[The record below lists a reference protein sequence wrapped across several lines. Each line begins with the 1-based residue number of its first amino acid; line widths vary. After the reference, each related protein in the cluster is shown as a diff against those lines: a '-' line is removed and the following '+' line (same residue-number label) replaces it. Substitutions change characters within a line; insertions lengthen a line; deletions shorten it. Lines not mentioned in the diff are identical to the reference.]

1 MLLQTR
7 IILFVLATVTVVAG
21 LLLGFAALR
30 EDAAD
35 HRARELELAR
45 LETAWQLAVAG
56 AVGRIDQGLGRL
68 AGDAEIARA
77 VEAEDRGA
85 LDRRV
90 AALGILPAPAATA
103 PAPIQAPA
111 TLAVSGGISDI
122 NLLSKSGDL
131 LYSTDPSLD
140 PSPLL
145 NRGALDAILSGQKL
159 ARGVHLVNGERLVV
173 VAGVPIYAG
182 TGSGGGAGSGAGVT
196 GAAVAGLDIAAALDG
211 LRRNTGG
218 RIFAVSRG
226 GEVLDGASDPLWP
239 AVQPL
244 VRPAE
249 RSIGDFTV
257 THDLGGLHRYR
268 LASLPVADL
277 AGGRVATVLIATDET
292 QEVEERALWS
302 VAYVAAV
309 GLVLLGALGLLYGFL
324 RRNFSTLDVAVKALQ
339 DLSHGRAMGY
349 VELPAGNDEIGR
361 IAGAVEVFSG
371 VMREIE
377 RSAGQRERRLRR
389 QQRFIR
395 RQMEALAV
403 TLEEDA
409 RQTLLE
415 ELRQIEAE
423 TYDAQSSQSKGVGD
437 ELGLLALGF
446 SRLATRVGSQQVQL
460 TRMVRDL
467 REALADKRRLISL
480 QQELEIARTMQ
491 LTILPQVFPDLPEL
505 DIAAR
510 MIPAKEVGGDFYDFF
525 PISDSKVALVIADVS
540 GKGIP
545 AAFFML
551 ITRTMLRAIAESGVG
566 PAETLRR
573 VNNLLAAEN
582 EQMMFVTVFY
592 GELDLRTGVLCY
604 SNGGHNPPL
613 RMTASGAVRE
623 LERIPGIAL
632 AAMPDM
638 PFGERS
644 VTLDTGEMVVLFTD
658 GVTEAF
664 DGEEVMYGDPRLAA
678 AVAGQA
684 SASARD
690 GLDGVLADLSRFTA
704 GAPQSDDIT
713 CLVLR
718 WRGSGGDEG
727 GGSAAVPRMDSGP
740 RMDRPAHAGML

>member
-30 EDAAD
+30 EDAAAQ
-35 HRARELELAR
+35 RARELELAR
-45 LETAWQLAVAG
+45 LETSWQLAVSG
-56 AVGRIDQGLGRL
+56 AAGRIDQGLGRL
-68 AGDAEIARA
+68 AGDSEIARA

-85 LDRRV
+85 LYRRA
-90 AALGILPAPAATA
+90 AALGIVAAPAA
-103 PAPIQAPA
+103 
-111 TLAVSGGISDI
+111 GGITDI

-140 PSPLL
+140 PAPLL

-159 ARGVHLVNGERLVV
+159 ARGVRLVDGERLIV
-173 VAGVPIYAG
+173 VAGAPIYAG
-182 TGSGGGAGSGAGVT
+182 TGAGGGAGSGAGVT
-196 GAAVAGLDIAAALDG
+196 GAAVAGLDFSAALDVLRRTTGGRVFAVTRNGAALDG
-211 LRRNTGG
+211 VT
-218 RIFAVSRG
+218 
-226 GEVLDGASDPLWP
+226 DPLWP
-239 AVQPL
+239 AVEPL

-249 RSIGDFTV
+249 RSIAT
-257 THDLGGLHRYR
+257 LASGGRRYA

-277 AGGRVATVLIATDET
+277 AGGRVATVLIATDVT
-292 QEVEERALWS
+292 QAVEEQTLWS

-324 RRNFSTLDVAVKALQ
+324 RRNFSTLDGAVKALQ
-339 DLSHGRAMGY
+339 DLSRGRSMGY

-361 IAGAVEVFSG
+361 IAGAVEVFRG

-409 RQTLLE
+409 RLNLLE

-423 TYDAQSSQSKGVGD
+423 THDAQSAQSKGVGD

-446 SRLATRVGSQQVQL
+446 SRLATRVSTQQVQL
-460 TRMVRDL
+460 TQMVRDL

-491 LTILPQVFPDLPEL
+491 LTILPQVFPDLAEL

-525 PISDSKVALVIADVS
+525 PISEHKVAVVIADVS

-566 PAETLRR
+566 PAETMRR

-582 EQMMFVTVFY
+582 EQMMFVTAFY
-592 GELDLRTGVLCY
+592 GELDLRTGVLAF

-613 RMTASGAVRE
+613 RMTAAGTVKE
-623 LERIPGIAL
+623 LARTPGIAL

-638 PFGERS
+638 PFGEKS
-644 VTLDTGEMVVLFTD
+644 VTLETGDMVVLFTD

-664 DGEEVMYGDPRLAA
+664 NGEDVMYGDPRLVD
-678 AVAGQA
+678 AVGRQA
-684 SASARD
+684 SATARD
-690 GLDGVLADLSRFTA
+690 GLDGVLADVARFTA

-718 WRGSGGDEG
+718 WRG
-727 GGSAAVPRMDSGP
+727 AVDA
-740 RMDRPAHAGML
+740 PAGTMAQVPDAVA

>member
-30 EDAAD
+30 EDALD
-35 HRARELELAR
+35 RRASELELAR
-45 LETAWQLAVAG
+45 LETSWQLAVSG

-90 AALGILPAPAATA
+90 AALGIVAAPPT
-103 PAPIQAPA
+103 
-111 TLAVSGGISDI
+111 GGITDV
-122 NLLSKSGDL
+122 NLLSKSGEL
-131 LYSTDPSLD
+131 LYSTDPALE
-140 PSPLL
+140 PEPLL

-159 ARGVHLVNGERLVV
+159 ARGVRLVDGERLVV

-182 TGSGGGAGSGAGVT
+182 TGAGGGAGSGAGVT
-196 GAAVAGLDIAAALDG
+196 GAAVAGLDFVAALDV
-211 LRRNTGG
+211 LRRTTGG
-218 RIFAVSRG
+218 RVFAVTRNG
-226 GEVLDGASDPLWP
+226 TAFDGQSDPLWP
-239 AVQPL
+239 AVKPL

-249 RSIGDFTV
+249 RSIATV
-257 THDLGGLHRYR
+257 AGGGRRYA

-277 AGGRVATVLIATDET
+277 AGGRVATVLIASDVT
-292 QEVEERALWS
+292 QAVEEQALWS

-324 RRNFSTLDVAVKALQ
+324 RRNFSTLDGAVKALQ
-339 DLSHGRAMGY
+339 DLSRGRAMGY

-361 IAGAVEVFSG
+361 IAGAVEVFRG

-409 RQTLLE
+409 RQNLLE

-423 TYDAQSSQSKGVGD
+423 THDAQSAQSKGVGD

-446 SRLATRVGSQQVQL
+446 SRLATRVSTQQVQL
-460 TRMVRDL
+460 TQMVRDL
-467 REALADKRRLISL
+467 REALDDKRRLISL

-525 PISDSKVALVIADVS
+525 PISEHKVALVIADVS

-566 PAETLRR
+566 PAETMRR

-592 GELDLRTGVLCY
+592 GELDLRTGVLAF

-613 RMTASGAVRE
+613 RMTASGAVKE
-623 LERIPGIAL
+623 LERTPGIAL

-638 PFGERS
+638 PFGEKS
-644 VTLDTGEMVVLFTD
+644 MTLDTGDMVVLFTD

-664 DGEEVMYGDPRLAA
+664 NGEDVMYGDPRLVA
-678 AVAGQA
+678 AVAGQTN
-684 SASARD
+684 ASARD
-690 GLDGVLADLSRFTA
+690 GLDGVLADVARFTA

-718 WRGSGGDEG
+718 WRG
-727 GGSAAVPRMDSGP
+727 AADAPVATVAQLSDPV
-740 RMDRPAHAGML
+740 A

>member
-21 LLLGFAALR
+21 LLLGFSALR

-45 LETAWQLAVAG
+45 LDTSWQLAVSG

-77 VEAEDRGA
+77 VEAEERGA

-90 AALGILPAPAATA
+90 AALGIVA
-103 PAPIQAPA
+103 APA
-111 TLAVSGGISDI
+111 TGGITDV
-122 NLLSKSGDL
+122 NLLSKAGDL
-131 LYSTDPSLD
+131 LYSSDPAFD
-140 PSPLL
+140 PAPLL
-145 NRGALDAILSGQKL
+145 NRGSLDAILSGQKL
-159 ARGVHLVNGERLVV
+159 ARGVRLVDGDRMVV
-173 VAGVPIYAG
+173 VAGVPVYAG
-182 TGSGGGAGSGAGVT
+182 TGAGGGAGSGAGVA
-196 GAAVAGLDIAAALDG
+196 GAAVAGVDFAVALDVLRRTTGGRVFAVTRNGAALDG
-211 LRRNTGG
+211 
-218 RIFAVSRG
+218 
-226 GEVLDGASDPLWP
+226 ESDPLWP
-239 AVQPL
+239 VVKPL
-244 VRPAE
+244 VRPAD
-249 RSIGDFTV
+249 RSIAYV
-257 THDLGGLHRYR
+257 SGGGRRYA

-277 AGGRVATVLIATDET
+277 AGGRVATVLIASDVT
-292 QEVEERALWS
+292 QAVEEQALWS

-324 RRNFSTLDVAVKALQ
+324 RRNFSTLDGAVKALQ
-339 DLSHGRAMGY
+339 DLSRGRSMGY

-361 IAGAVEVFSG
+361 IAGAVEVFRG

-409 RQTLLE
+409 RQNLLE

-423 TYDAQSSQSKGVGD
+423 THDAQSAQSKGVGD

-446 SRLATRVGSQQVQL
+446 SRLATRVSTQQVQL
-460 TRMVRDL
+460 TQMVRDL

-491 LTILPQVFPDLPEL
+491 LTILPQVFPDMAEF

-525 PISDSKVALVIADVS
+525 PISEHKVALVIADVS

-566 PAETLRR
+566 PAETMRR

-592 GELDLRTGVLCY
+592 GELDLRTGVLAF

-613 RMTASGAVRE
+613 RMTAAGAVKE
-623 LERIPGIAL
+623 LERTPGIAL

-638 PFGERS
+638 PFGEKS
-644 VTLDTGEMVVLFTD
+644 VTLDTGDMVVLFTD

-664 DGEEVMYGDPRLAA
+664 NGEDVMYGDTRLVS
-678 AVAGQA
+678 AVGRQA
-684 SASARD
+684 DASVRD
-690 GLDGVLADLSRFTA
+690 GLDGVLADVARFTA

-718 WRGSGGDEG
+718 WRGSTET
-727 GGSAAVPRMDSGP
+727 SPLPNR
-740 RMDRPAHAGML
+740 HANEVCA